1 MNVRFNESSN
11 PVISR
16 VRRERAGI
24 RGYESAR
31 TATFTGIATKTGF
44 LLLIILAISIFIW
57 TNFERFASAIVPLFI
72 MSSFFGFIF
81 VLLAQFTRLKAFFTT
96 LYAVSEGV
104 IIGTLTYLIQLAIK
118 DGSAI
123 VFNAVAVTFAVF
135 AFLLIV
141 YSTGL
146 FKVGF
151 GFRKMVYT
159 VMIGLLFGYLI
170 LFILSLF
177 NPNILFVSPVVSPG
191 VMLAISAFFVILASF
206 NLLIDFDD
214 CKRAVTYG
222 LSKEYEWVLSLGLLV
237 SIVWLFVEILRLLLI
252 LASRSRKE

>member
-104 IIGTLTYLIQLAIK
+104 IIGTLTYLIQLAIEG
-118 DGSAI
+118 GSAI

-177 NPNILFVSPVVSPG
+177 KLNILFESPG

>member
-104 IIGTLTYLIQLAIK
+104 IIGTLTYLIQLAIEG
-118 DGSAI
+118 GSAI

-177 NPNILFVSPVVSPG
+177 NLNIQFVSPG
-191 VMLAISAFFVILASF
+191 VTLAISAFFVILASF

>member
-31 TATFTGIATKTGF
+31 TATFKGIATKTGF

-104 IIGTLTYLIQLAIK
+104 IIGTLTYLIQLAIEG
-118 DGSAI
+118 GSAI

-177 NPNILFVSPVVSPG
+177 NLNILFVSPG